1 MPRLSELLVPLL
13 ADDPDIGGLTADS
26 RKVRP
31 GDLFAAL
38 PGTRADGRDFIAD
51 AVKRGAAAV
60 LAPRGTALGD
70 TDAALI
76 TDDNPRRRFAQ
87 AAAQFFAPQPKT
99 VVAVT
104 GTNGKT
110 SVANFARQIWAALGL
125 QAASLGTLGITS
137 PAGYVAGSLTTPD
150 PVDLHKSLAQLA
162 RDGVTHAAMEAS
174 SHGLDQFRLDGVS
187 IAAAAFTNLTHDHLD
202 YHGDMGAYWNAKR
215 RLFTEVM
222 APRRVA
228 VINAD
233 SPYARELVTQCRNHW
248 HKVITFGERGDDLR
262 LRRMVPTANGQELE
276 LTVMG
281 SVRQVRLPLAGAFQA
296 SNAICALGLV
306 LATGGEA
313 DAATA
318 ALDRLEGIPG
328 RLQHVATTASG
339 ATIYVDYAHTP
350 DALATVLKAL
360 RPHAKG
366 KLSVVFGCGGDRDA
380 TKRPEMG
387 RIACEFADTII
398 VTDDNPR
405 SEDPALIRAAIIKG
419 CPGAR
424 EITERRAAIQT
435 GVRELAAGDVLL
447 LAGKG
452 HETGQIVGDR
462 VLPFVDADE
471 ARCAVAELRG

>member
-1 MPRLSELLVPLL
+1 MPRLSELLVPSL
-13 ADDPDIGGLTADS
+13 AEDPEIGGLTADS

-38 PGTRADGRDFIAD
+38 PGTHADGRDFIAD
-51 AVKRGAAAV
+51 AVKRGARAV
-60 LAPRGTALGD
+60 LAPRGTALGE

-87 AAAQFFAPQPKT
+87 AAAHFFAPQPKT

-125 QAASLGTLGITS
+125 RAASLGTLGIAAPGRS
-137 PAGYVAGSLTTPD
+137 VAGSLTTPD
-150 PVDLHKSLAQLA
+150 PVDLHRSLAELA
-162 RDGVTHAAMEAS
+162 KDGVTHAAMEAS

-222 APRRVA
+222 PPRRVA

-248 HKVITFGERGDDLR
+248 HKVITFGEKGDDLR
-262 LRRMVPTANGQELE
+262 LRRIVPTANGQQIEL
-276 LTVMG
+276 MAIG
-281 SVRQVRLPLAGAFQA
+281 SARQVRLPLAGAFQA
-296 SNAICALGLV
+296 SNAVCALGLV
-306 LATGGEA
+306 LATGGA
-313 DAATA
+313 VDAAVA
-318 ALDRLEGIPG
+318 ALDKLEGVPG
-328 RLQHVATTASG
+328 RLQRVAATPNGASV
-339 ATIYVDYAHTP
+339 YVDYAHTP

-360 RPHAKG
+360 RPHAAG

-387 RIACEFADTII
+387 RIARELADTII

-405 SEDPALIRAAIIKG
+405 GEDPALIRAAILKG

-424 EITERRAAIQT
+424 EVTERRAAIQVA
-435 GVRELAAGDVLL
+435 VRELGAGDVLL

-462 VLPFVDADE
+462 TLPFNDAEE
-471 ARCAVAELRG
+471 ARRAVEELSS

>member
-1 MPRLSELLVPLL
+1 LPRLSELMVPLL
-13 ADDPDIGGLTADS
+13 AEDPEIGGLTADS

-51 AVKRGAAAV
+51 AVKRGASAV

-70 TDAALI
+70 TDATLI

-110 SVANFARQIWAALGL
+110 SVANFARQIWSTLGL
-125 QAASLGTLGITS
+125 QAASLGTLGIS
-137 PAGYVAGSLTTPD
+137 APGRVVAGSLTTPD
-150 PVDLHKSLAQLA
+150 PVDLHRSLAELA
-162 RDGVTHAAMEAS
+162 REGVTHAAMEAS

-222 APRRVA
+222 PPRRAA

-248 HKVITFGERGDDLR
+248 HKVITFGEKGEDLR
-262 LRRMVPTANGQELE
+262 LRRVTPTAHGQELE
-276 LTVMG
+276 LMVMG
-281 SVRQVRLPLAGAFQA
+281 TARRVRLPLAGAFQA

-306 LATGGEA
+306 IATGGDVEA
-313 DAATA
+313 AVA
-318 ALDRLEGIPG
+318 ALDRLEGVPG
-328 RLQHVATTASG
+328 RLQHVAATKNGAS
-339 ATIYVDYAHTP
+339 IYVDYAHTP

-360 RPHAKG
+360 RPHAQG

-387 RIACEFADTII
+387 RIAREFADTII

-405 SEDPALIRAAIIKG
+405 SEDPALIRAAILKG

-435 GVRELAAGDVLL
+435 AVRELGAGDVLL

-452 HETGQIVGDR
+452 HETGQILKDR
-462 VLPFVDADE
+462 TLPFDDAVE
-471 ARCAVAELRG
+471 ARRAVEELTA

>member
-1 MPRLSELLVPLL
+1 LVPSL
-13 ADDPDIGGLTADS
+13 AEDPEIGGLTADS

-38 PGTRADGRDFIAD
+38 PGTHADGRDFIAD
-51 AVKRGAAAV
+51 AVKRGARAV
-60 LAPRGTALGD
+60 LAPRGTALGE

-87 AAAQFFAPQPKT
+87 AAAHFFAPQPKT

-125 QAASLGTLGITS
+125 RAASLGTLGIAAPGRS
-137 PAGYVAGSLTTPD
+137 VAGSLTTPD
-150 PVDLHKSLAQLA
+150 PVDLHRSLAELA
-162 RDGVTHAAMEAS
+162 KDGVTHAAMEAS

-222 APRRVA
+222 PPRRVA

-248 HKVITFGERGDDLR
+248 HKVITFGEKGDDLR
-262 LRRMVPTANGQELE
+262 LRRIVPTANGQQIEL
-276 LTVMG
+276 MAIG
-281 SVRQVRLPLAGAFQA
+281 SARQVRLPLAGAFQA
-296 SNAICALGLV
+296 SNAVCALGLV
-306 LATGGEA
+306 LATGGA
-313 DAATA
+313 VDAAVA
-318 ALDRLEGIPG
+318 ALDKLEGVPG
-328 RLQHVATTASG
+328 RLQRVAATPNGASV
-339 ATIYVDYAHTP
+339 YVDYAHTP

-360 RPHAKG
+360 RPHAAG

-387 RIACEFADTII
+387 RIARELADTII

-405 SEDPALIRAAIIKG
+405 GEDPALIRAAILKG

-424 EITERRAAIQT
+424 EVTERRAAIQVA
-435 GVRELAAGDVLL
+435 VRELGAGDVLL

-462 VLPFVDADE
+462 TLPFNDAEE
-471 ARCAVAELRG
+471 ARRAVEELSS

>member
-1 MPRLSELLVPLL
+1 LLVPLL

>member
-1 MPRLSELLVPLL
+1 LVPSL
-13 ADDPDIGGLTADS
+13 AEDPEIGGLTADS

-38 PGTRADGRDFIAD
+38 PGTHADGRDFIAD
-51 AVKRGAAAV
+51 AVKRGARAV
-60 LAPRGTALGD
+60 LAPRGTALGE

-87 AAAQFFAPQPKT
+87 AAAHFFAPQPKT
-99 VVAVT
+99 VVAIT

-125 QAASLGTLGITS
+125 RAASLGTLGIAAPGRS
-137 PAGYVAGSLTTPD
+137 VAGSLTTPD
-150 PVDLHKSLAQLA
+150 PVDLHRSLAELA
-162 RDGVTHAAMEAS
+162 KDGVTHAAMEAS

-222 APRRVA
+222 PPRRVA

-248 HKVITFGERGDDLR
+248 HKVITFGEKGDDLR
-262 LRRMVPTANGQELE
+262 LRRIVPTANGQQIEL
-276 LTVMG
+276 MAIG
-281 SVRQVRLPLAGAFQA
+281 SARQVRLPLAGAFQA
-296 SNAICALGLV
+296 SNAVCALGLV
-306 LATGGEA
+306 LATGGA
-313 DAATA
+313 VDAAVA
-318 ALDRLEGIPG
+318 ALDKLEGVPG
-328 RLQHVATTASG
+328 RLQRVAATPNGASV
-339 ATIYVDYAHTP
+339 YVDYAHTP

-360 RPHAKG
+360 RPHAAG

-387 RIACEFADTII
+387 RIARELADTII

-405 SEDPALIRAAIIKG
+405 GEDPALIRAAILKG

-424 EITERRAAIQT
+424 EVTERRAAIQVA
-435 GVRELAAGDVLL
+435 VRELGAGDVLL

-462 VLPFVDADE
+462 TLPFNDAEE
-471 ARCAVAELRG
+471 ARRAVAELSS